1 MKNKLLVL
9 FISLIA
15 FSINAQWTSFTTPF
29 SPYNGALNSINVGS
43 ATQLVGVADDIYGSG
58 YNMAYKYDFSTNS
71 WYLYHD
77 IWPNNMGYASVAAD
91 GTVWTTELNGNG
103 IYKNTV
109 AKTGAVMKVIQSRSS
124 VMAVGYNPTQI
135 SPSGHNTLFSNAAD
149 AFTLQTPPNNY
160 NMKSVDIGDDGIIWA
175 VNCNPPPYYSAEL
188 FQFIGND
195 WVQQS
200 TGTTFLDWESVAVGD
215 ATKVLA
221 VRAGKL
227 YYKDP
232 ATGNFLQ
239 DFSAPAGVTQAT
251 IATDGTVF
259 ILANASNNSNVY
271 KNTWS
276 GILCGIIPTPT
287 YAAGGNSIYICPGN
301 TATFTASGSGTLNWY
316 DAPNASTSLATG
328 TSFTTPVL
336 SNSATYYVENNVG
349 SCKSNRLPMY
359 VSMSAV
365 PNDPSNTTPPANLTI
380 CPGQSTTL
388 TASAPSS
395 GGTTNNWY
403 ATNTGTPSLGT
414 GNNYVVPQGAVNSNT
429 TYYVRALSW
438 NGCASNFVPVSITV
452 SAGPTPP
459 VNTTASANTVI
470 CNGESTS
477 LSVSGSGTINWY
489 SDAAGTNLIQTGTS
503 YTTPNLSAS
512 TTYYT
517 RIMGGTC
524 NSAMTPVAV
533 TVNQPSTGI
542 HTVSSCSSYQWIN
555 GQTYTSNNSTATHTL
570 QNALGC
576 DSVVTLNL
584 TILQPSATSFNHQA
598 CNSYTWNGQ
607 NYTTSGTYTQ
617 TLTNAADCD
626 SIVTLNLTI
635 SQPTSNTITHTA
647 CGSYTLNGQNYT
659 TSGTYVQNLTNIN
672 GCDSTLTLNLTI
684 TSPSSSVLNEVSC
697 GPFTLNNATYSF
709 SGTFTQI
716 ITNAQGCDSTI
727 TLNLTVNNNGSS
739 FAETACDSY
748 AWNNQTYT
756 SSGTYQQTFTNANG
770 CDSVVTLTLTIDETP
785 AANVSNVSNT
795 LTAAQ
800 SGVSYQWIDCNN
812 ANSPINGATNQ
823 SFTPNANGSY
833 AVILENGT
841 CSVTSACTAITTVGL
856 DELTAKTT
864 IYPNPASNQIVV
876 EGSLGSNVS
885 IFNQFGQLVSQT
897 VLNSNQEN
905 IDISN
910 LADGVYSVQILQ
922 TNETQSIHKLIKQ

>member
-1 MKNKLLVL
+1 MKIKLLLVFSL
-9 FISLIA
+9 FA
-15 FSINAQWTSFTTPF
+15 FVINAQWTSFTTPF
-29 SPYNGALNSINVGS
+29 SPYNGSLNSINVGS
-43 ATQLVGVADDIYGSG
+43 ATQLVGVGDDIYGSG
-58 YNMAYKYDFSTNS
+58 FKMGYKYDFSTNS

-77 IWPNNMGYASVAAD
+77 IYPYNIGNASVAAD
-91 GTVWTTELNGNG
+91 GTVWTTELNGNA

-109 AKTGAVMKVIQSRSS
+109 AKTGPVMKVIQSRSS

-135 SPSGHNTLFSNAAD
+135 SPSGHNTYFSNSID
-149 AFTLQTPPNNY
+149 AFTLQNTPNNY

-175 VNCNPPPYYSAEL
+175 VNCNPPPYYTAEL

-200 TGTTFLDWESVAVGD
+200 TGTTFTDWESVAVGD
-215 ATKVLA
+215 GTKVLA
-221 VRAGKL
+221 VRAGLL

-232 ATGNFLQ
+232 ATGNFLR

-259 ILANASNNSNVY
+259 ILASASNGSNVY

-301 TATFTASGSGTLNWY
+301 TATFTASGSGVLHWY
-316 DAPNASTSLATG
+316 DTPNATIPVTTG
-328 TSFTTPVL
+328 TSFTTPAL

-349 SCKSNRLPMY
+349 GCKSNRVPMY

-365 PNDPSNTTPPANLTI
+365 PADPTNTTPTANLTI

-395 GGTTNNWY
+395 GATENRWY
-403 ATNTGTPSLGT
+403 ATNTGTPSLGS
-414 GNNYVVPQGAVNSNT
+414 GNSYVVPAGAVNATT
-429 TYYVRALSW
+429 TYYIQAYRLAS
-438 NGCASNFVPVSITV
+438 GCVSNYIPVTITV
-452 SAGPTPP
+452 SAAPSAP
-459 VNTTASANTVI
+459 VNTTSTANTSI
-470 CNGESTS
+470 CSGNSAS

-489 SDAAGTNLIQTGTS
+489 SDAAGTNLIQSGTS
-503 YTTPNLSAS
+503 YTTPNLTTS

-517 RIMGGTC
+517 RIMGGSC

-533 TVNQPSTGI
+533 TVNQPSAGI
-542 HTVSSCSSYQWIN
+542 HTVSACSSYQWIN

-570 QNALGC
+570 QNAVGC

-584 TILQPSATSFNHQA
+584 TILQPSATSFNQQA
-598 CNSYTWNGQ
+598 CSSYTWNNQ
-607 NYTTSGTYTQ
+607 NYTSSGSYTHTYT
-617 TLTNAADCD
+617 NISGCD
-626 SIVTLNLTI
+626 SVVTLNLTI
-635 SQPTSNTITHTA
+635 SQPTTHTITTSA
-647 CGSYTLNGQNYT
+647 CNNYTLNGQNYT
-659 TSGTYVQNLTNIN
+659 TSGTYVQNLTNSN

-684 TSPSSSVLNEVSC
+684 TNPSSSVLNEVSC
-697 GPFTLNNATYSF
+697 GPFTLNNTTYSF

-716 ITNAQGCDSTI
+716 IPNAQGCDSTI
-727 TLNLTVNNNGSS
+727 TLNLTVNNNSSS

-770 CDSVVTLTLTIDETP
+770 CDSVVTLTLTIDEIPT
-785 AANVSNVSNT
+785 ANVSNVNNT

-800 SGVSYQWIDCNN
+800 NGVSYQWVDCNN
-812 ANSPINGATNQ
+812 GNAPINGATSQ

-864 IYPNPASNQIVV
+864 IYPNPASNQIII
-876 EGSLGSNVS
+876 EGSLGSYVS
-885 IFNQFGQLVSQT
+885 IFNQFGQLVIQT
-897 VLNSNQEN
+897 VLNSDQES

-922 TNETQSIHKLIKQ
+922 TNDTQSIHKLIKQ

>member
-29 SPYNGALNSINVGS
+29 SPYNGSLNSINVGS
-43 ATQLVGVADDIYGSG
+43 ATQLVGVGDDIYGSG
-58 YNMAYKYDFSTNS
+58 FKMGYKYDFSTNS

-77 IWPNNMGYASVAAD
+77 IYPYNIGNASVAAD
-91 GTVWTTELNGNG
+91 GTVWTTELNGNA

-109 AKTGAVMKVIQSRSS
+109 AKTGPVMKVIQSRSS

-135 SPSGHNTLFSNAAD
+135 SPSGHNTYFSNSID
-149 AFTLQTPPNNY
+149 AFTLQNTPNNY

-239 DFSAPAGVTQAT
+239 DFSAPAGVVQAT

-259 ILANASNNSNVY
+259 ILASASNGSNVY

-287 YAAGGNSIYICPGN
+287 YGAGGNSIYICPGN

-316 DAPNASTSLATG
+316 DAPNASTPVATG
-328 TSFTTPVL
+328 TSFTTPAL

-349 SCKSNRLPMY
+349 GCKSNRVPMY

-388 TASAPSS
+388 TAAAP
-395 GGTTNNWY
+395 GIGRQNQWFDNTANTT
-403 ATNTGTPSLGT
+403 PLGT
-414 GNNYVVPQGAVNSNT
+414 GNSYIVPAGAINSTT
-429 TYYVRALSW
+429 TYYLQTIALG
-438 NGCASNFVPVSITV
+438 NGCTSNFVPVTISV

-459 VNTTASANTVI
+459 VNTTSVSNATI

-477 LSVSGSGTINWY
+477 LTVSGSGTINWY
-489 SDAAGTNLIQTGTS
+489 SDAAGTNLLQTGTS
-503 YTTPNLSAS
+503 YTTPFLTAS

-533 TVNQPSTGI
+533 TINQPSSGI
-542 HTVSSCSSYQWIN
+542 HTVSTCGSYQWIN
-555 GQTYTSNNSTATHTL
+555 GQTYTSSNSTATHTL
-570 QNALGC
+570 QNATGC

-584 TILQPSATSFNHQA
+584 TILQPSATSFSHQA

-607 NYTTSGTYTQ
+607 NYTTGGTYTQ
-617 TLTNAADCD
+617 TLTNTAGCD
-626 SIVTLNLTI
+626 SVVTLNLTI
-635 SQPTSNTITHTA
+635 SQPTSNTITHAA

-659 TSGTYVQNLTNIN
+659 ASGTYVQNLTNTQ
-672 GCDSTLTLNLTI
+672 GCDSTLTLQLTI
-684 TSPSSSVLNEVSC
+684 SNPSSSVLNEVSC

-716 ITNAQGCDSTI
+716 IPNAQGCDSTI
-727 TLNLTVNNNGSS
+727 TLNLTVNGNSSS
-739 FAETACDSY
+739 FTATSCDSY
-748 AWNNQTYT
+748 SWNNQNYT

-785 AANVSNVSNT
+785 AANVSNVNNT

-812 ANSPINGATNQ
+812 GNAPINGATNQ

-833 AVILENGT
+833 AVILENGS

-856 DELTAKTT
+856 EELKAKTA
-864 IYPNPASNQIVV
+864 IYPNPASNQIII
-876 EGSLGSNVS
+876 EGSIGSHVT
-885 IFNQFGQLVSQT
+885 IFNQFGQLVIQT
-897 VLNSNQEN
+897 VLNSEQEN
-905 IDISN
+905 MDISN
-910 LADGVYSVQILQ
+910 LSDGVYSVQIIQ
-922 TNETQSIHKLIKQ
+922 TNETKSIHKLIKQ